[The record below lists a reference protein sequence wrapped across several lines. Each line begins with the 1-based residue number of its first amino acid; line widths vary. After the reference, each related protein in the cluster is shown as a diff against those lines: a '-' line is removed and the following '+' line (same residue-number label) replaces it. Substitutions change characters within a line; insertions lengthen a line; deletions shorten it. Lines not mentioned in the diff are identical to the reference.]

1 MFLHFAGNLVNF
13 RNNEPL
19 KRHTCSILG
28 IKFFKKNIASTLG
41 QYNAAM
47 IFEKK
52 FHLAEWGAFYQMGK
66 FSHFQG
72 SISLLFLKKLLRL
85 SLLTYRNSYFI
96 YPKNV
101 FSMTLN
107 LSLRSNGTVS
117 IFLFFLH
124 KKCLHIA

>member
-1 MFLHFAGNLVNF
+1 MALAKNKLKIYLFYLFITVAYWGSNF
-13 RNNEPL
+13 
-19 KRHTCSILG
+19 S
-28 IKFFKKNIASTLG
+28 KKHCFYSWPV
-41 QYNAAM
+41 YAAT

-72 SISLLFLKKLLRL
+72 SISLLFLKQLLRL